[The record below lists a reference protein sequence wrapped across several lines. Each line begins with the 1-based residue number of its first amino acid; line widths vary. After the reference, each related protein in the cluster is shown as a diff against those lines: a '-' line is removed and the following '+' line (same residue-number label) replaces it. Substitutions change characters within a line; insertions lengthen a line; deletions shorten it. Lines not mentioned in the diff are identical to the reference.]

1 MKIATRIVLFAA
13 LAVSVSAQ
21 QQVQIFPGPAT
32 QHSFVYSGSSVI
44 AICEALSVVTTG
56 PRAATSVSISAIS
69 KASPGIVTSTGHGF
83 DVYSRPRVTI
93 SGATGTGWV
102 SGANT
107 VNGTFTA
114 TVIDADTFSIP
125 VDTSGN
131 GTLAGTVI
139 FKTTAPRK
147 TMPEW
152 SVLRQSYDGSG
163 FLQLTS
169 WLNGSSA
176 MNQKCSEASS
186 TTLNQQ

>member
-1 MKIATRIVLFAA
+1 MRTATRVALFAVLVA
-13 LAVSVSAQ
+13 AASAQ

-32 QHSFVYSGSSVI
+32 QHSFIYSGSSVI
-44 AICEALSVVTTG
+44 GICEALSVLTTG
-56 PRAATSVSISAIS
+56 PRAATSVAISAIS
-69 KASPGIVTSTGHGF
+69 KASPGVVTSAGHGF
-83 DVYSRPRVTI
+83 DLYSRPRVTI

-114 TVIDADTFSIP
+114 TIIDADTFSIP

-139 FKTTAPRK
+139 FKTTAPRT

-152 SVLRQSYDGSG
+152 SVLRQAYDGSG
-163 FLQLTS
+163 FLRTTL

-176 MNQKCSEASS
+176 MNQKCSEGSS